1 MGSPLWQKKNKT
13 KQRCD
18 YLRCIFLKARND
30 SFLSKRSLNIIS
42 RWLLPQNR
50 KCKKCHFF
58 YQNHGL
64 TPLEDMEKCDYQKCI
79 FLKAR
84 NDSLLY
90 WTTFARH
97 GDSFWKLSKSS
108 LHLVLGLPRF
118 LVCPRRVLN
127 VMLIVQRLSVLL
139 AKKPAQFHLSLH
151 IISMIS
157 GTLVSSRIQWDVLR
171 SRHDSLMRSL
181 HSSEFQDLLFLKILG
196 HLSVG
201 DC

>member
-1 MGSPLWQKKNKT
+1 
-13 KQRCD
+13 
-18 YLRCIFLKARND
+18 
-30 SFLSKRSLNIIS
+30 
-42 RWLLPQNR
+42 
-50 KCKKCHFF
+50 
-58 YQNHGL
+58 
-64 TPLEDMEKCDYQKCI
+64 MEKCDYLKCI

-97 GDSFWKLSKSS
+97 GDRFWKPSKSS

-118 LVCPRRVLN
+118 LICPRRVLN

-139 AKKPAQFHLSLH
+139 AKQPAQFHLSLL

-157 GTLVSSRIQWDVLR
+157 DTLVSSRIQWAVLR

-181 HSSEFQDLLFLKILG
+181 HSSEFQDLLFRKILACEQALCLG
-196 HLSVG
+196 KNSEEREGKVGERACRQTFAAAIAPSCNYPAAHLSVRSLSVNQFPLE
-201 DC
+201 

>member
-1 MGSPLWQKKNKT
+1 MGSPLWKKKNKT

-18 YLRCIFLKARND
+18 YLGCIFLKARND

-42 RWLLPQNR
+42 RWFLPQNR
-50 KCKKCHFF
+50 KFKKCHFF

-64 TPLEDMEKCDYQKCI
+64 TPLEDMEKCDYLKCI

-97 GDSFWKLSKSS
+97 GDSFWKPSKSS

-157 GTLVSSRIQWDVLR
+157 GTLVSSRIQWAVLR
-171 SRHDSLMRSL
+171 SRHDSHMRSL
-181 HSSEFQDLLFLKILG
+181 RSSEFQDLLFPKIPG
-196 HLSVG
+196 HISVV

>member
-42 RWLLPQNR
+42 SWFLPQNR

-64 TPLEDMEKCDYQKCI
+64 TPLEDMEKCDYLKCI

-97 GDSFWKLSKSS
+97 GDSFWKPSKSS

-118 LVCPRRVLN
+118 LVCMSSARPERNADCPTV
-127 VMLIVQRLSVLL
+127 VC
-139 AKKPAQFHLSLH
+139 
-151 IISMIS
+151 
-157 GTLVSSRIQWDVLR
+157 SSRQKTSPVPFEFAYYF
-171 SRHDSLMRSL
+171 HDIWYFGFFSDPMRCFTISPWFS
-181 HSSEFQDLLFLKILG
+181 HA
-196 HLSVG
+196 LSA
-201 DC
+201 

>member
-1 MGSPLWQKKNKT
+1 MS
-13 KQRCD
+13 
-18 YLRCIFLKARND
+18 
-30 SFLSKRSLNIIS
+30 
-42 RWLLPQNR
+42 
-50 KCKKCHFF
+50 FF

-64 TPLEDMEKCDYQKCI
+64 TPLEDMEKCDYLKCI

-97 GDSFWKLSKSS
+97 GDSFWKPSKSS

-139 AKKPAQFHLSLH
+139 AKKAAQFHLSLH

-171 SRHDSLMRSL
+171 SRHDSLKRSL

>member
-1 MGSPLWQKKNKT
+1 MQKIPFFHINHGFTPLTKKNKT

-42 RWLLPQNR
+42 RWFLPQNR

-64 TPLEDMEKCDYQKCI
+64 TPLEDMEKCDYLKCI

-97 GDSFWKLSKSS
+97 GDSFWKPSKSS

-139 AKKPAQFHLSLH
+139 AQKPAQFHLSLH

-157 GTLVSSRIQWDVLR
+157 GTLVSSRIQ
-171 SRHDSLMRSL
+171 
-181 HSSEFQDLLFLKILG
+181 
-196 HLSVG
+196 
-201 DC
+201 